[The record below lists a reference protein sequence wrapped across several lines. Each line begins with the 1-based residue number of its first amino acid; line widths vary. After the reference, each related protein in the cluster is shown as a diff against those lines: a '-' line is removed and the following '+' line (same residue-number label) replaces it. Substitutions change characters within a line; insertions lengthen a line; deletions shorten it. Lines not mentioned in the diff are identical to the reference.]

1 MLKMSGNSNKQKKHC
16 YICAHFKIIIMIFF
30 YFIYDNFS
38 YQPILCV
45 PKRNIFIT
53 KKIQVDNFNK

>member
-30 YFIYDNFS
+30 ILYMIIFHINPYCA
-38 YQPILCV
+38 YQSV
-45 PKRNIFIT
+45 IFL
-53 KKIQVDNFNK
+53 